1 VAGGGGAT
9 DADPADHTAADGT
22 QGYHFKATG
31 TYAALLGWGAATDG
45 GVPEGR
51 RPLVDVSPHG
61 PRHRPAHRLESTVAG
76 SAQLLA
82 RVESWCPKRAWM
94 CFFVTIAA

>member
-9 DADPADHTAADGT
+9 DADPADHAAADGT

-45 GVPEGR
+45 GVPDGTR
-51 RPLVDVSPHG
+51 QVVARALTVPVRGL
-61 PRHRPAHRLESTVAG
+61 AHTA
-76 SAQLLA
+76 
-82 RVESWCPKRAWM
+82 
-94 CFFVTIAA
+94 